1 MNISRA
7 LTEDL
12 IKLELE
18 TVIEPF
24 DGTGSEE
31 RWRAEAKEK
40 ILDELVGIL
49 EHDARIGNR
58 KKLLEDFI
66 NRERKATTAIGHG
79 IAFPH
84 IRSMQAKEFMIGF
97 ARSTAGYD
105 YGALDCQPAHLFFV
119 MAAPPYDDKLYLRV
133 FQTLAEMLQQ
143 ESFREELM
151 SVKSPGEVI
160 RAIRAME

>member
-1 MNISRA
+1 MHISHA

-24 DGTGSEE
+24 DGNGSEE
-31 RWRAEAKEK
+31 RWRAEGKEK

-97 ARSTAGYD
+97 ARSTKGYNFD
-105 YGALDCQPAHLFFV
+105 SPDGELSHLFFV
-119 MAAPPYDDKLYLRV
+119 MAAPPYDDNFYLKV
-133 FQTLAEMLQQ
+133 FKSLSEMLVQ
-143 ESFREELM
+143 ESFRDELM

>member
-1 MNISRA
+1 MNISHT

-18 TVIEPF
+18 TEIDPF
-24 DGTGSEE
+24 DGNGSID
-31 RWRAEAKEK
+31 RWRAEGKEK

-97 ARSTAGYD
+97 ARSTNGYD
-105 YGALDCQPAHLFFV
+105 FGAMDEQPVHLFFV

-133 FQTLAEMLQQ
+133 FQTLSEMLHE
-143 ESFREELM
+143 ESFRNELM
-151 SVKSPGEVI
+151 EIKSPGEVI

>member
-1 MNISRA
+1 MNISRC

-18 TVIEPF
+18 TVIEPP
-24 DGTGSEE
+24 DENGSLE
-31 RWRAEAKEK
+31 RWRSDGKEE

-49 EHDARIGNR
+49 ESDSRIGNR

-79 IAFPH
+79 VAIPH

-97 ARSTAGYD
+97 ARSTEGFD
-105 YGALDCQPAHLFFV
+105 FDSPDDQPVHLFFV
-119 MAAPPYDDKLYLRV
+119 MAAPPYEDNLYLKV
-133 FQTLAEMLQQ
+133 FKTLSEMLSYD
-143 ESFREELM
+143 SFREELM
-151 SVKSPGEVI
+151 NVQSPGEVI

>member
-1 MNISRA
+1 MNISRS

-18 TVIEPF
+18 TEIEPF
-24 DGTGSEE
+24 DGTGAIEK
-31 RWRAEAKEK
+31 WRAEGKEK
-40 ILDELVGIL
+40 LLDELVGIL
-49 EHDARIGNR
+49 ENDARIGNR

-79 IAFPH
+79 VAFPH

-97 ARSTAGYD
+97 ARSTKGYD
-105 YGALDCQPAHLFFV
+105 FGALDEQPAHLFFV

-133 FQTLAEMLQQ
+133 FQTLSEMLHQ
-143 ESFREELM
+143 ESFRQELM
-151 SVKSPGEVI
+151 EVKSPGEVI
-160 RAIRAME
+160 RAIRSKE

>member
-1 MNISRA
+1 MNLSRC

-24 DGTGSEE
+24 DGNSSMD
-31 RWRAEAKEK
+31 RWRAEGKEK
-40 ILDELVGIL
+40 ILDELVAIL
-49 EHDARIGNR
+49 EHDSRIGNR

-97 ARSTAGYD
+97 ARSNQGYD
-105 YGALDCQPAHLFFV
+105 FDSPDGELSHLFFV
-119 MAAPPYDDKLYLRV
+119 MAAPPYEDNFYLKV
-133 FQTLAEMLQQ
+133 FKTLSEMLCQ
-143 ESFREELM
+143 ESFRDELM
-151 SVKSPGEVI
+151 SVKNPGEVI

>member
-1 MNISRA
+1 MNLSRC

-12 IKLELE
+12 IRLELE

-24 DGTGSEE
+24 DGIGSED
-31 RWRAEAKEK
+31 RWRAEGKEK
-40 ILDELVGIL
+40 ILNELVGIL

-66 NRERKATTAIGHG
+66 NREHKATTAIGHG
-79 IAFPH
+79 VAFPH

-97 ARSTAGYD
+97 ARSTKGYD
-105 YGALDCQPAHLFFV
+105 FDSPDGELSHLFFV
-119 MAAPPYDDKLYLRV
+119 MAAPPYDDNFYLKV
-133 FQTLAEMLQQ
+133 FKTLSEMLYQ
-143 ESFREELM
+143 ESFRDELM
-151 SVKSPGEVI
+151 SIKSPGEVI